1 MADDD
6 MIVRLAG
13 KQRKRFIA
21 SVLGAAEGAPW
32 WGRLNPG
39 EQRMFR
45 QKILD
50 SAGTYHDFM
59 LDVIGVS
66 KDGTL
71 RNEYAL
77 ELIQAVHDS
86 QRRLERELAQVP
98 AS

>member
-6 MIVRLAG
+6 MIVALAG

-21 SVLGAAEGAPW
+21 SVLGAAEQAPW
-32 WGRLNPG
+32 WRKLSPV
-39 EQRMFR
+39 EQREYR

-66 KDGTL
+66 KNGGL
-71 RNEYAL
+71 RNEYAI

-86 QRRLERELAQVP
+86 QRRLERELQKV
-98 AS
+98 

>member
-21 SVLGAAEGAPW
+21 GVLGAAEGSAW
-32 WGRLNPG
+32 WTRLNPA
-39 EQRMFR
+39 EQREYR
-45 QKILD
+45 SKIL
-50 SAGTYHDFM
+50 SMAGNYHDFM

-66 KDGTL
+66 KEGTI

-86 QRRLERELAQVP
+86 QRRLERDLAQTP
-98 AS
+98 